1 MKIKKRGLLTAA
13 VLSALMLTGC
23 GASGGN
29 SDADSNGGAAE
40 KPVILAVSFGTSY
53 NDSRE
58 KTIGAVEKAIAEA
71 NPDYEVRRA
80 FTAQTVIDILKERDN
95 IETDNVDEAF
105 ERLVNDGVKTLV
117 VQPTHV
123 MSGYEYD
130 DLVAAADAYK
140 DKFDKISIGA
150 PLLTSD
156 EDYSR
161 VADALIEDTKAY
173 SNDETAIVFMGHGT
187 EHNANSTYEKLQQ
200 TFKSKNADNYFVG
213 TVEAVPSLDDI
224 VAAVKAGGYKKVVL
238 QPLMV
243 VAGDHANNDMAGDEE
258 DSWKT
263 VLTNEGFEVECVLK
277 GLGEIEAVQ
286 NIYSDHVK
294 EAANN

>member
-1 MKIKKRGLLTAA
+1 MKIRKRGILTALL
-13 VLSALMLTGC
+13 LSTLMLAGC
-23 GASGGN
+23 GGRDNSSDN
-29 SDADSNGGAAE
+29 SDVGSEE
-40 KPVILAVSFGTSY
+40 KPVILTVSFGTSY

-58 KTIGAVEKAIAEA
+58 KTIGAVEKAIAAA

-105 ERLVNDGVKTLV
+105 ERLANDGVKTLV
-117 VQPTHV
+117 IQPTHV

-130 DLVAAADAYK
+130 DLIAAVDANR
-140 DKFDKISIGA
+140 DKFDKVSVGA

-161 VADALIEDTKAY
+161 VADALIEDTSAY
-173 SNDETAIVFMGHGT
+173 NNAETAIVFMGHGT
-187 EHNANSTYEKLQQ
+187 EHSANSTYAKLQE
-200 TFKSKNADNYFVG
+200 TFASKNAANYFVG
-213 TVEAVPSLDDI
+213 TVEATPSLDDI
-224 VAAVKAGGYKKVVL
+224 VTAVKAGGYKNVVL

-286 NIYSDHVK
+286 NIYADHVK
-294 EAANN
+294 DAVNN

>member
-1 MKIKKRGLLTAA
+1 MKIKKRGLLTA
-13 VLSALMLTGC
+13 VFLSALMLAGC
-23 GASGGN
+23 GNQGGN
-29 SDADSNGGAAE
+29 TDNSSAE

-58 KTIGAVEKAIAEA
+58 KTIGAVEKAIAQA

-130 DLVAAADAYK
+130 DLIAAVDTYK
-140 DKFDKISIGA
+140 DKFDKVSIGA

-156 EDYSR
+156 DDYSR
-161 VADALIEDTKAY
+161 VADALIEDTKSY
-173 SNDETAIVFMGHGT
+173 SNEETAIVFMGHGT
-187 EHNANSTYEKLQQ
+187 EHSANATYAKLQQ
-200 TFKSKNADNYFVG
+200 IFDSKNAGNYFVG
-213 TVEAVPSLDDI
+213 TVEATPSLDDI

-294 EAANN
+294 DAVNN

>member
-1 MKIKKRGLLTAA
+1 MKIKKRGLLTA
-13 VLSALMLTGC
+13 VFLSALMLAGC
-23 GASGGN
+23 GNQGGN
-29 SDADSNGGAAE
+29 TDNSSAE

-58 KTIGAVEKAIAEA
+58 KTIGAVEKAIAQA

-130 DLVAAADAYK
+130 DLIAAVDTYK
-140 DKFDKISIGA
+140 DKFDKVSIGA

-156 EDYSR
+156 DDYSR
-161 VADALIEDTKAY
+161 VADALIEDTKSY
-173 SNDETAIVFMGHGT
+173 SNEETAIVFMGHGT
-187 EHNANSTYEKLQQ
+187 EHSANATYAKLQQ
-200 TFKSKNADNYFVG
+200 IFDSKNAGNYFVG
-213 TVEAVPSLDDI
+213 TVEATPSLDDI

-294 EAANN
+294 DAANN